1 MNTPPDHAR
10 PGRSP
15 HRDVNE
21 AATFVCARCQRPL
34 RLPVRNRP
42 VPPDSRGRV
51 LVAVRRWPEGWIC
64 GGCYSKARETYG
76 VCPGCGVDRLLPGL
90 TQDGA
95 ACCTDCA
102 GGIGDF
108 TCTRCG
114 NEGSNEYRG
123 VCGRCVLGD
132 RLAAHLD
139 DGTGQIR
146 PELVA
151 FYDRIVAM
159 HRPRVGILWLSKPHV
174 PPILRALARGDVPL
188 THDGLSHLSPLKSV
202 VHVRDL
208 LIESGVL
215 PPVDRHLVLFEQWLP
230 KWLDQITDPAQR
242 KILQTYATWSVLH
255 RLRSAADNGPV
266 GHYRDQ
272 NARHRLRVAAAFLE
286 HLASCGVDL
295 PGCGQADLDRWFA
308 NAADARKRASR
319 PFLVWA
325 IRTKRM
331 QQLRLPPTREPVP
344 KPISLR
350 HRVEL
355 LRRIHAGDGM
365 DLTERVIAMLILLY
379 AQPLNRITRL
389 TLDDISVDE
398 DGQMLI
404 RLGDPPA
411 PVPAIFAAI
420 ITDYLA
426 ARPNLTTATNK
437 NSTWLFPGRRAGQ
450 PLHPTSIRLRLSNL
464 DIPNMPG
471 RSRALREMLLQAPP
485 AVVAGMLGYHTGK
498 SEAIAAQAGTAYKRY
513 AVGDHSRTRNPRL
526 SR

>member
-1 MNTPPDHAR
+1 VSGPPPEDSPDDAER
-10 PGRSP
+10 TAPEGMECGRC
-15 HRDVNE
+15 R
-21 AATFVCARCQRPL
+21 RPL
-34 RLPVRNRP
+34 RLSKRSRP
-42 VPPDSRGRV
+42 TEPDPRGRV
-51 LVAVRRWPEGWIC
+51 WVAIRNWPEGRIC
-64 GGCYSKARETYG
+64 SGCYSKACETYG
-76 VCPGCGVDRLLPGL
+76 ICAGCGVHRLLPGL
-90 TQDGA
+90 GPEGQRW
-95 ACCTDCA
+95 CTDCA
-102 GGIGDF
+102 DGLGDF

-114 NEGSNEYRG
+114 NEGWNHYRG

-139 DGTGQIR
+139 DGTGRIR

-151 FYDRIVAM
+151 FHDRIVAM
-159 HRPRVGILWLSKPHV
+159 DRPRVGILWMSKPHV
-174 PPILRALARGDVPL
+174 PPILHALARGKVPL
-188 THDGLSHLSPLKSV
+188 THDGLSGLSPLKSV

-208 LIESGVL
+208 LIAAGVL

-230 KWLDQITDPAQR
+230 GWLDQITDPVPR

-255 RLRSAADNGPV
+255 RLRAAAENGPL

-286 HLASCGVDL
+286 HLASRGVDL
-295 PGCGQADLDRWFA
+295 AGCRQADMDRWFA
-308 NAADARKRASR
+308 TATNARKQALR
-319 PFLVWA
+319 PFLTWA

-331 QQLRLPPTREPVP
+331 PRLTPPPTREQTP

-355 LRRIHAGDGM
+355 LRRIHAGDDM

-379 AQPLNRITRL
+379 AQPLNRVTRL
-389 TLDDISVDE
+389 TLDDITLDE
-398 DGQMLI
+398 HGQMLI

-411 PVPAIFAAI
+411 PVPAIFASI
-420 ITDYLA
+420 VNDYLA
-426 ARPNLTTATNK
+426 VRPNLTTATNP

-464 DIPNMPG
+464 GIPNMPG

-485 AVVAGMLGYHTGK
+485 AVVAGMLGYNAGK
-498 SEAIAAQAGTAYKRY
+498 AEAIAIEAGTTYKHY
-513 AVGDHSRTRNPRL
+513 AAGDHTRTRTPRL
-526 SR
+526 GH

>member
-1 MNTPPDHAR
+1 
-10 PGRSP
+10 
-15 HRDVNE
+15 
-21 AATFVCARCQRPL
+21 
-34 RLPVRNRP
+34 
-42 VPPDSRGRV
+42 VPPDPRGRV
-51 LVAVRRWPEGWIC
+51 LVAVRKWPEGWIC

-76 VCPGCGVDRLLPGL
+76 ICPGCGVDRLLPGL

-132 RLAAHLD
+132 RLAVHLD

-159 HRPRVGILWLSKPHV
+159 RRPRAGILWLSKPHV

-188 THDGLSHLSPLKSV
+188 THDGLSSLLPLKSV

-208 LIESGVL
+208 LVESAVL

-230 KWLDQITDPAQR
+230 TWLDQVTDPVQR
-242 KILQTYATWSVLH
+242 KILQTYATWAVLH
-255 RLRSAADNGPV
+255 RLRTVADHGPV

-272 NARHRLRVAAAFLE
+272 GARHRLRLAAAFLE
-286 HLASCGVDL
+286 HLAERGVNL
-295 PGCGQADLDRWFA
+295 PDCGQADLDRWFA
-308 NAADARKRASR
+308 TATDARKRGLR
-319 PFLVWA
+319 PFLAWA

-331 QQLRLPPTREPVP
+331 QRLKLPPTREPVP

-355 LRRIHAGDGM
+355 LRRIHTGDGM

-389 TLDDISVDE
+389 TLDDISIDE
-398 DGQMLI
+398 HGQMLI
-404 RLGDPPA
+404 RLGDPPS

-437 NSTWLFPGRRAGQ
+437 DSTWLFPGRRAGQ

-485 AVVAGMLGYHTGK
+485 AVVAGMLGYHPGK
-498 SEAIAAQAGTAYKRY
+498 SEAIAAQAGTTYKQY
-513 AVGDHSRTRNPRL
+513 AAGDHDRTRSPRL
-526 SR
+526 TY